1 MRRYP
6 LAMLL
11 LGVGVGL
18 AAGAGFVILTLGG
31 TSIGEYNLG
40 SLIIF
45 MSLSGLS
52 TVLIAY
58 FLYGRGMIYWFRSL
72 RAALVISI
80 VVAVIL
86 VLPNVWVTAQLMFIN
101 EKDFY
106 LTTGLLIFAG
116 IVAVS
121 FGLYVAGLLITR
133 IRDLSSA
140 AESLAKGKLDT
151 RLQVHG
157 NDELTQFARTFNWM
171 AESLQAID
179 REKRMVE
186 QTRRDLI
193 AGVSHDL
200 RTPLTSIRAMLEA
213 IHDGVVVDEQI
224 VSRYVENSLA
234 EIGNLSIL
242 INDLFELAQLDA
254 GHMDAELVQAS
265 LTDLISDVV
274 SSMRARAVAR
284 RITLSCDVQPDID
297 PVCIAPEKIQR
308 VLSNLLDNALRYTAP
323 DEKVLLRA
331 RRNGAF
337 VEVSVHNTGV
347 FIAAEHLPHIFESFY
362 RVESSRVR
370 SEDGHRS
377 TGLGLAIAR
386 ALIEAHKGNI
396 WVDSDKERGTMFTF
410 SIPLAVPLS
419 V

>member
-18 AAGAGFVILTLGG
+18 AAGTGFVILTLGG
-31 TSIGEYNLG
+31 TSIGEYDLG

-58 FLYGRGMIYWFRSL
+58 FLYGRGMMYWFRSL

-80 VVAVIL
+80 VITVML

-101 EKDFY
+101 ETDFY

-121 FGLYVAGLLITR
+121 FGLYVASVIITR

-140 AESLAKGKLDT
+140 AENLAKGKLDT
-151 RLQVHG
+151 RLQVQG

-224 VSRYVENSLA
+224 VSRYIENSLA
-234 EIGNLSIL
+234 EIGNLSVL

-274 SSMRARAVAR
+274 SSMSARAVAR
-284 RITLSCDVQPDID
+284 KISLTCDIKTEID
-297 PVCIAPEKIQR
+297 SVCIAPEKIQR
-308 VLSNLLDNALRYTAP
+308 VLNNLLDNALRYTPPAG
-323 DEKVLLRA
+323 KVSLRA

-337 VEVSVHNTGV
+337 VEVSVHNTDV

-386 ALIEAHKGNI
+386 ALIEAHKGSI

-410 SIPLAVPLS
+410 AIPHSAS
-419 V
+419 Q